1 MIECNELTFSYSRK
15 HRVLDNINLTLQ
27 PGHIY
32 GLLGKN
38 GEGKST
44 LLKLI
49 SGLLIPNEGSCRLW
63 NLDVKYRPVEL
74 LQKLFLV
81 QENPAFPDVSV
92 NEYFKMYAPFYPLF
106 NHQTLKNCLDSFEIN
121 TATRIKKLS
130 FGQQKKVLI
139 SLALAA
145 NTSILLFDEP
155 TNGLDIPS
163 KKIFRQL
170 LAAFV
175 REDQIVVLSTHQVRD
190 LDSLIDAVVI
200 IDQQKIVFNES
211 LDNCT
216 TSLEGLFE
224 EKIVSPGILPAINPF
239 LFRLPI

>member
-1 MIECNELTFSYSRK
+1 MIECNDLTFSYSRK
-15 HRVLDNINLTLQ
+15 QKVLDNINLTLQ
-27 PGHIY
+27 PGHVY

-49 SGLLIPNEGSCRLW
+49 CGLLIPDQGACRLW
-63 NLDVKYRPVEL
+63 GQDVKFRPVEL

-81 QENPAFPDVSV
+81 QENPVFPDVKV
-92 NEYFKMYAPFYPLF
+92 NEFYRMYAPFYPSF
-106 NHQTLKNCLDSFEIN
+106 SHNVLKKCMESFEIDH
-121 TATRIKKLS
+121 TKKIKKLS
-130 FGQQKKVLI
+130 YGQQKKVLI
-139 SLALAA
+139 SMALAV
-145 NTSILLFDEP
+145 NTSVLLFDEP

-175 REDQIVVLSTHQVRD
+175 REDQIVILSTHQVRD
-190 LDSLIDAVVI
+190 LDSLIDSVVI
-200 IDQQKIVFNES
+200 MDNQKIISNES

-216 TSLEGLFE
+216 SSLEELFE
-224 EKIVSPGILPAINPF
+224 EKVVSPGLKIEEI
-239 LFRLPI
+239 

>member
-1 MIECNELTFSYSRK
+1 MKQRLGIALA
-15 HRVLDNINLTLQ
+15 
-27 PGHIY
+27 
-32 GLLGKN
+32 LLA
-38 GEGKST
+38 SPR
-44 LLKLI
+44 
-49 SGLLIPNEGSCRLW
+49 LLIL
-63 NLDVKYRPVEL
+63 
-74 LQKLFLV
+74 
-81 QENPAFPDVSV
+81 
-92 NEYFKMYAPFYPLF
+92 
-106 NHQTLKNCLDSFEIN
+106 
-121 TATRIKKLS
+121 
-130 FGQQKKVLI
+130 
-139 SLALAA
+139 
-145 NTSILLFDEP
+145 DEP

>member
-15 HRVLDNINLTLQ
+15 HKVLDNISLVLQ

-49 SGLLIPNEGSCRLW
+49 CGLLIPGQGSCRLW
-63 NLDVKYRPVEL
+63 NQDVKYRPVEL
-74 LQKLFLV
+74 LQKLFFM
-81 QENPAFPDVSV
+81 QENPVFPDVRV
-92 NEYFKMYAPFYPLF
+92 NEFFQMYGPFYPSF
-106 NHQTLKNCLDSFEIN
+106 SNKILKTCMESFDIDHK
-121 TATRIKKLS
+121 ARIKKLS
-130 FGQQKKVLI
+130 LGQQKKVLI
-139 SLALAA
+139 SMALAA
-145 NTSILLFDEP
+145 NTSVLLFDEP

-175 REDQIVVLSTHQVRD
+175 REDQIVILSTHQVRD
-190 LDSLIDAVVI
+190 LDSLIDSVVI
-200 IDQQKIVFNES
+200 LDKQKIAFNVS
-211 LDNCT
+211 LDYCNS
-216 TSLEGLFE
+216 SLEDLFE
-224 EKIVSPGILPAINPF
+224 GVIVSPGLKV
-239 LFRLPI
+239 